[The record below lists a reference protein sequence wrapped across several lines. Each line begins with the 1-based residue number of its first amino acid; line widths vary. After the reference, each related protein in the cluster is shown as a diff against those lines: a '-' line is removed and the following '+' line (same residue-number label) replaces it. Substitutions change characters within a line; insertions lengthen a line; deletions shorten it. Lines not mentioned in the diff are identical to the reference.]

1 MGVAEQLESIL
12 ADAPDPPRGA
22 QLRGLRD
29 RLEVA
34 ATRAVELLE
43 GHDAVDA
50 LPLRL
55 PKRRVLDLL
64 ACERL
69 AVARHASPEDATALP
84 VPVLRGLA
92 LDRFV
97 QQVIHG
103 CPVLDPVGDLSSA
116 FEAEGDESRRAEV
129 VAAAPQ
135 LGVAELA
142 ASAGDWAG
150 LAPSWW
156 PRTQSPVAVHLAG
169 GRVRCEG
176 RVDVELG
183 GPLSGRP
190 GVVVEVKVGRP
201 HPSHLGE
208 ATHYALLVALR
219 DDEGPAVVA
228 RWYPGAALAH
238 QVVTAEVLEGA
249 ARRLAEAIGT
259 WAELEAG
266 RTPRERSGP
275 GCGWCPDADRCPSY
289 RPAPDP
295 FEDLDSD
302 GAPGPFDGEDPR

>member
-1 MGVAEQLESIL
+1 MAEQLESIL
-12 ADAPDPPRGA
+12 DDVPDPPRAA
-22 QLRGLRD
+22 QLAGLRD
-29 RLEVA
+29 RLEA
-34 ATRAVELLE
+34 ASTRALELLE

-69 AVARHASPEDATALP
+69 AAARHVCAEDTTALP
-84 VPVLRGLA
+84 IPVLRGLA

-97 QQVIHG
+97 QQVVHG
-103 CPVLDPVGDLSSA
+103 CPVRDPVGDLSSA
-116 FEAEGDESRRAEV
+116 LEAEGDEARRADL

-142 ASAGDWAG
+142 ASAGDWAD
-150 LAPSWW
+150 LDPSWW

-219 DDEGPAVVA
+219 DDEAPVVVA

-249 ARRLAEAIGT
+249 ARRLAAAIGA
-259 WAELEAG
+259 WAKLKAG
-266 RTPRERSGP
+266 RTPRERPGP
-275 GCGWCPDADRCPSY
+275 GCSWCPDADRCPSF
-289 RPAPDP
+289 RPPPDP
-295 FEDLDSD
+295 FEDLDPG
-302 GAPGPFDGEDPR
+302 GAPSPFDEEDLW